1 MATQI
6 DRDPLLDQL
15 LDRLGQQPPAQ
26 PIAAPV
32 ESTPDRPAPRSARS
46 TSKESPFFWLAALAF
61 ALALWLA
68 GGYFTLEALHA
79 LYPPI
84 VARLD
89 WPWQLPIDALLCWL
103 IPIAVSALEFGS
115 AKRRGAALLVF
126 VLVAT
131 FDLGSTLFGMLAWA
145 DQRVVFGIT
154 LSGAFTRSNAG
165 LLFSLLA
172 LSIVLTFA
180 PEWIGKRAVAVL
192 WALVR

>member
-32 ESTPDRPAPRSARS
+32 EATPDRPAPRRARS
-46 TSKESPFFWLAALAF
+46 TTNDGPAFWLAALAF

-79 LYPPI
+79 VYPPI
-84 VARLD
+84 VATLD
-89 WPWQLPIDALLCWL
+89 WPWQLPIGALLCWL

-126 VLVAT
+126 VLVAA
-131 FDLGSTLFGMLAWA
+131 FDLVSTLFGMREWV

-154 LSGAFTRSNAG
+154 LSGALTSSNVG
-165 LLFSLLA
+165 TLTIILLLSL
-172 LSIVLTFA
+172 VLTFA
-180 PEWIGKRAVAVL
+180 PEWIMRRAVAVL